1 MSMFEPWQVELI
13 EECRVARLGTVA
25 RDGRP
30 HLVPVSYALVDG
42 RFFVSVD
49 EKPKRSTRLA
59 RLRNIEQDRRVSL
72 LVDRYDDDWR
82 QLAWVRVDGEALVV
96 ERGEAW
102 PEAVEGL
109 RRRYEQ
115 YREMSIESLPMI
127 VISPERVTA
136 WRWPS

>member
-59 RLRNIEQDRRVSL
+59 RLRNIEQDPRVSL